1 MNSTQITAAIALV
14 CFLGGFLSGYKVED
28 WRATSKANAE
38 ALAVAHSAIEAR
50 DKAVAAY
57 THLAGELS
65 AKNDQHAAELRTAQN
80 ETNFLRSRV
89 NAGSLGLRVAA
100 NCPDLSQVA
109 PAPGSRVDSGTG
121 AELAGPARRAY
132 FALRDGIDAVDAKL
146 AACQDELRLR
156 ATAPE

>member
-1 MNSTQITAAIALV
+1 MNPTQITAAIALA
-14 CFLGGFLSGYKVED
+14 CFLGGLASGYKVEN
-28 WRATSKANAE
+28 WRGELKANAE
-38 ALAVAHSAIEAR
+38 ALQRAR
-50 DKAVAAY
+50 DAISARDEAVAAY

-65 AKNDQHAAELRTAQN
+65 AKNDQHAADLRAAQN
-80 ETNFLRSRV
+80 ETNLLRSRV